1 VRWVMKA
8 VRCAG
13 TDDVSRAAKFL
24 LKPRTYLVRLSH
36 LTHRSR
42 KLQGWLHVYAP
53 IAGVVMYLLGK
64 PVLVQLCKGL
74 NTTGKSYP
82 FWLLMVLHNLFL
94 AGFSAL
100 VWYES
105 WAVRMAHDHA
115 KCMLGD
121 TESSLGD
128 AKSSLGDAK
137 SSLGDAKSLLGDAK
151 SSLGDAKS
159 SLGDA

>member
-1 VRWVMKA
+1 MRWVMKA

-74 NTTGKSYP
+74 NTTGGKSHPLITHP
-82 FWLLMVLHNLFL
+82 FCTPCSWRPSLHIAWSEVPGGAFATLT
-94 AGFSAL
+94 
-100 VWYES
+100 
-105 WAVRMAHDHA
+105 
-115 KCMLGD
+115 LGP
-121 TESSLGD
+121 G
-128 AKSSLGDAK
+128 
-137 SSLGDAKSLLGDAK
+137 
-151 SSLGDAKS
+151 
-159 SLGDA
+159 